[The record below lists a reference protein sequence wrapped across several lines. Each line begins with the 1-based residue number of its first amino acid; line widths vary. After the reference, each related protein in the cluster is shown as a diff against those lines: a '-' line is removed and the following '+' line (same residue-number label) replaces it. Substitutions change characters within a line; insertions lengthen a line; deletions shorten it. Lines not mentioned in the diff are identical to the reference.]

1 MAPKQEQTVNPRDR
15 LRVFFFC
22 ISCAL
27 GMAIVALAAFLP
39 ASLSAHSRRSVA
51 SQTPSETGA
60 IAHHPA
66 LLLGAAW
73 YPEQWPEPRWDKDLA
88 LMEAAHI
95 TLARVGEF
103 AWSRMEPSEGQ
114 FDFDW
119 LEKAVDMAGQ
129 HHVAIV
135 LGTPT
140 AAPPAW
146 LTQKYPDTLRIQS
159 DGRRAQHGNRQQF
172 SFTSPR
178 YRKFCAAIAGEMAK
192 RFGHNPNVIGWQID
206 NEYAEPS
213 YDDYTKELFQQW
225 LKAKY
230 GTLANLNDH
239 WTTAYWSQT
248 YDNWSEIPLGGEGP
262 NNPGL
267 RLEFMRFL
275 SHTWADYQ
283 QNQIDAIRPHADP
296 RQFITTNFMGFFE
309 GFDHYVVSRAL
320 DLASWDDYVG
330 EGHVNPDMNGLTH
343 DLNRGFKHK
352 NFWVMETQPG
362 AVNWAPINNFLYHGE
377 ARAMAWQ
384 AVGHGADAVE
394 YWQWRSALNGQE
406 EYHGTL
412 LGPDGTPVPFYD
424 EVKEI
429 GQDFA
434 KVGHDFRETAPV
446 SQVALLY
453 SYDSRWAIDFQQH
466 TDKYDQL
473 GLLRQYYA
481 AVRKRAQ
488 SVDVVNPYS
497 NLDGYKLVVAP
508 DLNVMPEGM
517 AQHLLAYVRQGGNLV
532 LGPRS
537 GMKDQYNALLTQRQP
552 GYLADALGGRVEQYY
567 ALLRD
572 VPLSGEWGDGNATI
586 WAEQLG
592 TGSPGTQVLLRYGA
606 SNGWLDGQPAV
617 LTHTYGKG
625 RITYV
630 GAILDLNLM
639 SKAADWMIAQSG
651 VTQAF
656 GPVPDGIYVS
666 RREGEGKTIFV
677 MINFTR
683 QDKHVGLPHVMQALL
698 AGREESS
705 VDLPAYGVE
714 VFRDRR

>member
-1 MAPKQEQTVNPRDR
+1 MNPRRR
-15 LRVFFFC
+15 LRVLSFC
-22 ISCAL
+22 VFS
-27 GMAIVALAAFLP
+27 MFVTTIVALAGFLP
-39 ASLSAHSRRSVA
+39 ASLSAHPRRSVEA
-51 SQTPSETGA
+51 QQTNAGGA
-60 IAHHPA
+60 IARHNA

-73 YPEQWPEPRWDKDLA
+73 YPEQWPESRWEEDLR

-95 TLARVGEF
+95 TFARVGEF
-103 AWSRMEPSEGQ
+103 AWSRMEPSEGR

-119 LEKAVDMAGQ
+119 LEKAIAMAARY
-129 HHVAIV
+129 HIAIV

-146 LTQKYPDTLRIQS
+146 LTQKYADTLRVGE
-159 DGRRAQHGNRQQF
+159 DGRRARHGNRQQF
-172 SFTSPR
+172 SFASPR
-178 YRKFCAAIAGEMAK
+178 YRHLGRAIASEMAK

-213 YDDYTKELFQQW
+213 YDSYTKQIFQQW
-225 LKAKY
+225 LRTKY
-230 GTLANLNDH
+230 GTLENLNDH

-248 YDNWSEIPLGGEGP
+248 YDDWSEIPLGNGP

-267 RLEFMRFL
+267 RLDWMRFI

-283 QNQIDAIRPHADP
+283 QNQIDAIRAYADK
-296 RQFITTNFMGFFE
+296 RQFITTNFMGFFD

-330 EGHVNPDMNGLTH
+330 EGQVDPDMNGMTH

-362 AVNWAPINNFLYHGE
+362 AVNWARINNFLNRGE

-412 LGPDGTPVPFYD
+412 IGADGTPVPFYK
-424 EVKEI
+424 EVKEL

-434 KVGHDFRETAPV
+434 KVGEDLRGTTPV

-453 SYDSRWAIDFQQH
+453 SYDSRWAIDFQRH
-466 TDKYDQL
+466 TEKYNQL
-473 GLLRQYYA
+473 GVLRDYYA
-481 AVRKRAQ
+481 ALRKRAQ

-497 NLDGYKLVVAP
+497 SLNGYKLVVAP
-508 DLNVMPEGM
+508 DLNVMPQDM
-517 AQHLLAYVRQGGNLV
+517 AQHLRDYVLQGGNLV

-552 GYLADALGGRVEQYY
+552 GFLVPVLGGRVEQYY
-567 ALLRD
+567 ALLND
-572 VPLSGEWGDGNATI
+572 VPVSGEWGSGTATV

-592 TGSPGTQVLLRYGA
+592 ASDPKAQVLLSYGP

-617 LTHTYGKG
+617 LTHAYGKG
-625 RITYV
+625 HITYIGTV
-630 GAILDLNLM
+630 LDKDLM
-639 SKAADWMIAQSG
+639 AKAADWMIQQSG
-651 VTQAF
+651 VTPAF
-656 GPVPDGIYVS
+656 GPAPDGIYVS
-666 RREGEGKTIFV
+666 RREGQGKTIFV
-677 MINFTR
+677 MINFKNEEQQVT
-683 QDKHVGLPHVMQALL
+683 LPHSMQALL
-698 AGREESS
+698 AGREESA
-705 VDLPAYGVE
+705 VDLAAYGVE
-714 VFRDRR
+714 VLLDRR

>member
-1 MAPKQEQTVNPRDR
+1 M
-15 LRVFFFC
+15 L
-22 ISCAL
+22 
-27 GMAIVALAAFLP
+27 IVALAGLLP
-39 ASLSAHSRRSVA
+39 ASLFAHARE
-51 SQTPSETGA
+51 SETLQPANEMGA
-60 IAHHPA
+60 VAHHPA

-73 YPEQWPEPRWDKDLA
+73 YPEQWPESRWGKDLA

-95 TLARVGEF
+95 TFARVGEF
-103 AWSRMEPSEGQ
+103 AWSRMEPSEGK

-119 LEKAVDMAGQ
+119 LEKAVDMAAQ
-129 HHVAIV
+129 HHIAIV

-146 LTQKYPDTLRIQS
+146 LTQKYPDTLRIGS

-172 SFTSPR
+172 SFTSAR
-178 YRKFCAAIAGEMAK
+178 YREFCRQIAGEMAK

-213 YDDYTKELFQQW
+213 YDDYTKQLFQQW

-239 WTTAYWSQT
+239 WTTSYWSQT
-248 YDNWSEIPLGGEGP
+248 YDNWSEIPLGDGP

-267 RLEFMRFL
+267 RLEWMRFI

-283 QNQIDAIRPHADP
+283 QNQIDAIRPNADS

-330 EGHVNPDMNGLTH
+330 EGQVNPDMNGLTH

-362 AVNWAPINNFLYHGE
+362 EVNWAPINNFLNRGE
-377 ARAMAWQ
+377 VRAMAWQ
-384 AVGHGADAVE
+384 AIGHGADAVE

-412 LGPDGTPVPFYD
+412 LGADGTPVPFYS
-424 EVKEI
+424 EVKDI
-429 GQDFA
+429 GGDFA
-434 KVGHDFRETAPV
+434 KIGSEFRGTTPV

-453 SYDSRWAIDFQQH
+453 SYDSLWAIDFQQH
-466 TDKYDQL
+466 TEKYNQL
-473 GLLRQYYA
+473 AVLRDYYA
-481 AVRKRAQ
+481 ALRKRAQ

-497 NLDGYKLVVAP
+497 NLDAYKLVVAP
-508 DLNVMPEGM
+508 DLNVLPEDM

-552 GYLADALGGRVEQYY
+552 GYLVEALAGRVEQYY
-567 ALLRD
+567 ALLND
-572 VPLSGEWGDGNATI
+572 VPLSGEWGSGNATI

-592 TGSPGTQVLLRYGA
+592 SAGPDTQVLLRYGA

-617 LTHTYGKG
+617 LTHTYGNG
-625 RITYV
+625 RMTYI
-630 GAILDLNLM
+630 GAILDPGLM
-639 SKAADWMIAQSG
+639 SKAADWMVAQSG
-651 VTQAF
+651 VTPAF

-666 RREGEGKTIFV
+666 RREGQGKTIFV

-683 QDKHVGLPHVMQALL
+683 KEQHVDLPRAMQALL
-698 AGREESS
+698 AGHEESS

-714 VFRDRR
+714 VFRDNP